1 MDNLKVDKF
10 NEMIATRAF
19 YFPSAEIILKI
30 LQVFLN
36 MVH

>member
-19 YFPSAEIILKI
+19 YFPSAEIYSKN
-30 LQVFLN
+30 FAGFFEYGF
-36 MVH
+36 